1 MKRFHKWIIPLLFV
15 LVLGCAGTR
24 EFVDPASD
32 PYGAGR
38 SWWGTDAVCSPGC
51 PVGPSGSW

>member
-1 MKRFHKWIIPLLFV
+1 MKGLPKWITLT
-15 LVLGCAGTR
+15 LVIFILGCASPR
-24 EFVDPASD
+24 EFVNPTGD

-51 PVGPSGSW
+51 PVGTSGTW